1 MKTDKLFYRI
11 FLNQPDLIAELIPG
25 IPSDC
30 EFEYSAPVLKEKE
43 TRLDGLLTPTSNN
56 SDVPLIFLEA
66 QMQRDPKF
74 YSRYYQGI
82 FSYIDQYEISRN
94 WRGLLI
100 LLNKRLELGS
110 ELPHRNLLNSQV
122 ERLYL
127 EDLLYEDDLSPNL
140 ALLRL
145 IVTPKDQ
152 AGLAARKILNSV
164 STEAEFQLKLDL
176 VESILVN
183 KFTQLTLE
191 EIQKMLNLKETDIT
205 QTRFYQE
212 VLEIGEKKG
221 LQQGMQQGVQQG
233 IQQGIQQGM
242 QQGMQQ
248 GVQQGEANLTIRLLK
263 RRCGNLTAI
272 QEQKVRSLS
281 ISQLESLGEALLDFP
296 NMSDWE
302 NWLQDNRR

>member
-74 YSRYYQGI
+74 YSRYFQGI

-127 EDLLYEDDLSPNL
+127 EDLLYQDDLSPNL

-221 LQQGMQQGVQQG
+221 
-233 IQQGIQQGM
+233 M

>member
-74 YSRYYQGI
+74 YSRYFQGI

-127 EDLLYEDDLSPNL
+127 EDLLHQDDLSPNL

-221 LQQGMQQGVQQG
+221 LQQG
-233 IQQGIQQGM
+233 
-242 QQGMQQ
+242 
-248 GVQQGEANLTIRLLK
+248 EANLTIRLLK

>member
-43 TRLDGLLTPTSNN
+43 TRLDGLLTPISNN

-66 QMQRDPKF
+66 QMQRDTKF
-74 YSRYYQGI
+74 YSRYFRGI
-82 FSYIDQYEISRN
+82 FSYIDQYEISIN

-127 EDLLYEDDLSPNL
+127 EDLLHQDDLSPNL

-191 EIQKMLNLKETDIT
+191 EIQKMLNLKEADIT

-221 LQQGMQQGVQQG
+221 L
-233 IQQGIQQGM
+233 
-242 QQGMQQ
+242 QQ

-272 QEQKVRSLS
+272 QEQKVRLLS
-281 ISQLESLGEALLDFP
+281 ISQLESLGEGLLDFQ
-296 NMSDWE
+296 NMSDLE
-302 NWLQDNRR
+302 NWLQDNRRLS

>member
-43 TRLDGLLTPTSNN
+43 TRLDGLLTPISNN

-66 QMQRDPKF
+66 QMQRDIKF
-74 YSRYYQGI
+74 YSRYFRGI
-82 FSYIDQYEISRN
+82 FSYIDQYEISEN

-127 EDLLYEDDLSPNL
+127 EDLLHQDDLSPNL

-191 EIQKMLNLKETDIT
+191 EIQKMLNLKEADVT

-221 LQQGMQQGVQQG
+221 LQQGL
-233 IQQGIQQGM
+233 
-242 QQGMQQ
+242 
-248 GVQQGEANLTIRLLK
+248 QQGEANLTIRQLK

-281 ISQLESLGEALLDFP
+281 ISQLESLGEALLDFQ
-296 NMSDWE
+296 NMSDLE

>member
-66 QMQRDPKF
+66 QMQRDSKF
-74 YSRYYQGI
+74 YSRYFQGI

-127 EDLLYEDDLSPNL
+127 EDLLYQDDLSPNL

-221 LQQGMQQGVQQG
+221 LQQGMQQG
-233 IQQGIQQGM
+233 
-242 QQGMQQ
+242 
-248 GVQQGEANLTIRLLK
+248 EANLTIRLLK

>member
-43 TRLDGLLTPTSNN
+43 TRLDGLLTPISNN

-74 YSRYYQGI
+74 YSRYFRGI

-127 EDLLYEDDLSPNL
+127 EDLLHQDDLSPNL
-140 ALLRL
+140 AILRL

-164 STEAEFQLKLDL
+164 TTEAEFQLKLDL

-191 EIQKMLNLKETDIT
+191 EIQKMLNLKEADIT

-221 LQQGMQQGVQQG
+221 L
-233 IQQGIQQGM
+233 
-242 QQGMQQ
+242 QQ

-281 ISQLESLGEALLDFP
+281 ISQLESLGEGLLDFQ
-296 NMSDWE
+296 NMSDLE
-302 NWLQDNRR
+302 NWLQDNRRLS

>member
-43 TRLDGLLTPTSNN
+43 TRLDGLLTPISNN

-66 QMQRDPKF
+66 QMQRDTKF
-74 YSRYYQGI
+74 YSRYFRGI
-82 FSYIDQYEISRN
+82 FSYIDQYEISKN

-127 EDLLYEDDLSPNL
+127 EDLLHQDDLSPNL
-140 ALLRL
+140 SLLRL

-152 AGLAARKILNSV
+152 AGLAARQILNSV

-191 EIQKMLNLKETDIT
+191 EIQKMLNLKEADIT

-221 LQQGMQQGVQQG
+221 L
-233 IQQGIQQGM
+233 
-242 QQGMQQ
+242 QQ

-281 ISQLESLGEALLDFP
+281 ISQLESLGEALLDFQ
-296 NMSDWE
+296 NMSDLE
-302 NWLQDNRR
+302 NWLQDNRRLS

>member
-43 TRLDGLLTPTSNN
+43 TRLDGLLTPISNN

-66 QMQRDPKF
+66 QMQRDTKF
-74 YSRYYQGI
+74 YSRYFRGI

-127 EDLLYEDDLSPNL
+127 EDLLHQDNLSPNL

-152 AGLAARKILNSV
+152 AGLAARQILNSV

-191 EIQKMLNLKETDIT
+191 EIQKMLNLKEADIT

-221 LQQGMQQGVQQG
+221 LQQG
-233 IQQGIQQGM
+233 
-242 QQGMQQ
+242 
-248 GVQQGEANLTIRLLK
+248 EANLTIRQLK

-272 QEQKVRSLS
+272 QEEKVRLLS
-281 ISQLESLGEALLDFP
+281 ISQLESLGEALLDFQ
-296 NMSDWE
+296 NMSDLE

>member
-1 MKTDKLFYRI
+1 
-11 FLNQPDLIAELIPG
+11 
-25 IPSDC
+25 
-30 EFEYSAPVLKEKE
+30 
-43 TRLDGLLTPTSNN
+43 LL
-56 SDVPLIFLEA
+56 
-66 QMQRDPKF
+66 
-74 YSRYYQGI
+74 
-82 FSYIDQYEISRN
+82 
-94 WRGLLI
+94 
-100 LLNKRLELGS
+100 
-110 ELPHRNLLNSQV
+110 
-122 ERLYL
+122 LYL
-127 EDLLYEDDLSPNL
+127 ITPGSAVSPNL

-221 LQQGMQQGVQQG
+221 IQQGIQQGMQQGVQQG

>member
-43 TRLDGLLTPTSNN
+43 TRLDGLLTPISNN

-66 QMQRDPKF
+66 QMQRDIKF
-74 YSRYYQGI
+74 YNRYFRGI
-82 FSYIDQYEISRN
+82 FSYIDQYEISEN

-127 EDLLYEDDLSPNL
+127 EDLLHQDNLSPNL

-152 AGLAARKILNSV
+152 AGLAARQILNSV

-191 EIQKMLNLKETDIT
+191 EIQKMLNLKEADIT

-221 LQQGMQQGVQQG
+221 LQQG
-233 IQQGIQQGM
+233 
-242 QQGMQQ
+242 
-248 GVQQGEANLTIRLLK
+248 EANLTIRQLK

-272 QEQKVRSLS
+272 QEEKVRSLS
-281 ISQLESLGEALLDFP
+281 ISQLESLGEALLDFQ
-296 NMSDWE
+296 NMSDLE

>member
-43 TRLDGLLTPTSNN
+43 TRLDGLLTPISNN

-74 YSRYYQGI
+74 YSRYFQGI

-94 WRGLLI
+94 WCGLLI

-110 ELPHRNLLNSQV
+110 EIPHRNLLNSQV

-127 EDLLYEDDLSPNL
+127 EDLLHQDDLSPNL

-191 EIQKMLNLKETDIT
+191 EIQKMLNLKEADVT

-221 LQQGMQQGVQQG
+221 LQQG
-233 IQQGIQQGM
+233 
-242 QQGMQQ
+242 
-248 GVQQGEANLTIRLLK
+248 EANLTIRQLK

-281 ISQLESLGEALLDFP
+281 ISQLESLGEALLDFQ
-296 NMSDWE
+296 NMSDLE

>member
-43 TRLDGLLTPTSNN
+43 TRLDGLLTPISNN

-74 YSRYYQGI
+74 YSRYFQGI

-94 WRGLLI
+94 WCGLLI

-110 ELPHRNLLNSQV
+110 EIPHRNLLNSQV

-127 EDLLYEDDLSPNL
+127 EDLLHQDDLSPNL

-191 EIQKMLNLKETDIT
+191 EIQKMLNLKEADVT
-205 QTRFYQE
+205 QTQFYQE

-221 LQQGMQQGVQQG
+221 LQQGL
-233 IQQGIQQGM
+233 
-242 QQGMQQ
+242 
-248 GVQQGEANLTIRLLK
+248 QQGEANLTIRQLK

-281 ISQLESLGEALLDFP
+281 ISQLESLGEALLDFQ
-296 NMSDWE
+296 NMSDLE

>member
-74 YSRYYQGI
+74 YSRYFQGI

-127 EDLLYEDDLSPNL
+127 EDLLHQDDLSPNL

-191 EIQKMLNLKETDIT
+191 EIQKMLNLKEADIT

-221 LQQGMQQGVQQG
+221 L
-233 IQQGIQQGM
+233 
-242 QQGMQQ
+242 QQ

-281 ISQLESLGEALLDFP
+281 ISQLESLGEALLDFQ
-296 NMSDWE
+296 NMSDLE
-302 NWLQDNRR
+302 NWLQDNRRLS

>member
-43 TRLDGLLTPTSNN
+43 TRLDGLLTPISNN

-66 QMQRDPKF
+66 QMQRDTKF
-74 YSRYYQGI
+74 YSRYFRGI

-94 WRGLLI
+94 WRGLII

-127 EDLLYEDDLSPNL
+127 EDLLHQDDLSPNL

-191 EIQKMLNLKETDIT
+191 EIQKMLNLKEADIT

-221 LQQGMQQGVQQG
+221 L
-233 IQQGIQQGM
+233 
-242 QQGMQQ
+242 QQ

-281 ISQLESLGEALLDFP
+281 ISQLESLGEALLDFQ
-296 NMSDWE
+296 NMSDLE
-302 NWLQDNRR
+302 NWLQDNRRLS

>member
-43 TRLDGLLTPTSNN
+43 TRLDGLLTPISNN

-66 QMQRDPKF
+66 QMQRDTKF
-74 YSRYYQGI
+74 YSRYFRGI
-82 FSYIDQYEISRN
+82 FSYIDQYEISKN
-94 WRGLLI
+94 WHGLLI

-127 EDLLYEDDLSPNL
+127 EDLLHQDDLSPNL

-191 EIQKMLNLKETDIT
+191 EIQKMLNLKEADIT

-221 LQQGMQQGVQQG
+221 L
-233 IQQGIQQGM
+233 
-242 QQGMQQ
+242 QQ

-281 ISQLESLGEALLDFP
+281 ISQLESLGEALLDFQ
-296 NMSDWE
+296 NMSDLE
-302 NWLQDNRR
+302 NWLPEKLGLKPRPSRTAFY

>member
-43 TRLDGLLTPTSNN
+43 TRLDGLLTPISNN

-66 QMQRDPKF
+66 QMQRDIKF
-74 YSRYYQGI
+74 YNRYFRGI
-82 FSYIDQYEISRN
+82 FSYIDQYEISEN

-127 EDLLYEDDLSPNL
+127 EDLLHQDDLSPNL

-152 AGLAARKILNSV
+152 AGLAARQILNSV

-191 EIQKMLNLKETDIT
+191 EIQKMLNLKEADIT

-221 LQQGMQQGVQQG
+221 LQQG
-233 IQQGIQQGM
+233 
-242 QQGMQQ
+242 
-248 GVQQGEANLTIRLLK
+248 EANLTIRQLK

-272 QEQKVRSLS
+272 QEEKVRSLS
-281 ISQLESLGEALLDFP
+281 ISQLESLGEALLDFQ
-296 NMSDWE
+296 NMSDLE

>member
-11 FLNQPDLIAELIPG
+11 FLNQPNLIAELIPG

-43 TRLDGLLTPTSNN
+43 TRLDGLLTPISNN

-66 QMQRDPKF
+66 QMQRDTKF
-74 YSRYYQGI
+74 YSRYFRGI
-82 FSYIDQYEISRN
+82 FSYIDQYEISKN

-127 EDLLYEDDLSPNL
+127 EDLLHQDDLSPNL

-191 EIQKMLNLKETDIT
+191 EIQKMLNLKEADIT

-221 LQQGMQQGVQQG
+221 L
-233 IQQGIQQGM
+233 
-242 QQGMQQ
+242 QQ

-281 ISQLESLGEALLDFP
+281 ISQLESLGEALLDFQ
-296 NMSDWE
+296 NMSDLE
-302 NWLQDNRR
+302 NWLQDNRRLS

>member
-74 YSRYYQGI
+74 YSRYFQGI

-127 EDLLYEDDLSPNL
+127 EDLLYQDDLSPNL

-221 LQQGMQQGVQQG
+221 
-233 IQQGIQQGM
+233 I

>member
-43 TRLDGLLTPTSNN
+43 TRLDGLLTPISNN

-66 QMQRDPKF
+66 QMQRDTKF
-74 YSRYYQGI
+74 YSRYFRGI
-82 FSYIDQYEISRN
+82 FSYIDQYEISKN

-127 EDLLYEDDLSPNL
+127 EDLLHQDDLSPNL

-183 KFTQLTLE
+183 KFTQLTLQ
-191 EIQKMLNLKETDIT
+191 EIQKMLNLKEADIT

-221 LQQGMQQGVQQG
+221 L
-233 IQQGIQQGM
+233 
-242 QQGMQQ
+242 QQ

-281 ISQLESLGEALLDFP
+281 ISQLESLGEALLDFQ

-302 NWLQDNRR
+302 NWLQDNHRLS

>member
-43 TRLDGLLTPTSNN
+43 TRLDGLLTPISNN

-74 YSRYYQGI
+74 YSRYFRGI

-127 EDLLYEDDLSPNL
+127 EDLLHQDDLSPNL
-140 ALLRL
+140 AILRL

-191 EIQKMLNLKETDIT
+191 EIQKMLNLKEADIT

-221 LQQGMQQGVQQG
+221 L
-233 IQQGIQQGM
+233 
-242 QQGMQQ
+242 QQ

-281 ISQLESLGEALLDFP
+281 ISQLESLGEGLLDFQ
-296 NMSDWE
+296 NMSDLE
-302 NWLQDNRR
+302 NWLQDNRRLS

>member
-43 TRLDGLLTPTSNN
+43 TRLDGLLTPISNN

-66 QMQRDPKF
+66 QMQRDIKF
-74 YSRYYQGI
+74 YSRYFRGI
-82 FSYIDQYEISRN
+82 FSYIDQYEISKN
-94 WRGLLI
+94 WRGLII

-127 EDLLYEDDLSPNL
+127 EDLLHQDDLSPNL

-164 STEAEFQLKLDL
+164 TTEAEFQLKLDL

-191 EIQKMLNLKETDIT
+191 EIQKMLNLKEADIT

-221 LQQGMQQGVQQG
+221 LQQG
-233 IQQGIQQGM
+233 
-242 QQGMQQ
+242 
-248 GVQQGEANLTIRLLK
+248 EANLTIRLLK
-263 RRCGNLTAI
+263 RRCGNLTPI
-272 QEQKVRSLS
+272 QEQKVRSLT
-281 ISQLESLGEALLDFP
+281 IPELESLGEALLDFQ
-296 NMSDWE
+296 NMSDLE
-302 NWLQDNRR
+302 NWLQDNRRLS

>member
-43 TRLDGLLTPTSNN
+43 TRLDGLLTPISNN

-66 QMQRDPKF
+66 QMQRDTKF
-74 YSRYYQGI
+74 YSRYFRGI
-82 FSYIDQYEISRN
+82 FSYIDQYEISKN

-127 EDLLYEDDLSPNL
+127 EDLLHQDDLSPNL

-152 AGLAARKILNSV
+152 AGLAARQILNSV

-191 EIQKMLNLKETDIT
+191 EIQKMLNLKEADIT

-221 LQQGMQQGVQQG
+221 LQQGM
-233 IQQGIQQGM
+233 
-242 QQGMQQ
+242 
-248 GVQQGEANLTIRLLK
+248 QQGEANLTIRLLK

-281 ISQLESLGEALLDFP
+281 ISQLESLGEALLDFQ
-296 NMSDWE
+296 NMSDLE
-302 NWLQDNRR
+302 NWLQDNRRLS

>member
-74 YSRYYQGI
+74 YSRYFQGI

-127 EDLLYEDDLSPNL
+127 EDLLYQDDLSPNL

-191 EIQKMLNLKETDIT
+191 EIQKMLNLKEADIT

-221 LQQGMQQGVQQG
+221 
-233 IQQGIQQGM
+233 I

>member
-43 TRLDGLLTPTSNN
+43 TRLDGLLTPISNN
-56 SDVPLIFLEA
+56 SDVPLIFLAA
-66 QMQRDPKF
+66 QMQRDTKF
-74 YSRYYQGI
+74 YNRYFRGI
-82 FSYIDQYEISRN
+82 FSYIDQYEISEN

-127 EDLLYEDDLSPNL
+127 EDLLHQDNLSPNL

-152 AGLAARKILNSV
+152 AGLAARQILNSV

-191 EIQKMLNLKETDIT
+191 EIQKMLNLKEADIT

-221 LQQGMQQGVQQG
+221 LQQG
-233 IQQGIQQGM
+233 
-242 QQGMQQ
+242 
-248 GVQQGEANLTIRLLK
+248 EANLTIRQLK

-272 QEQKVRSLS
+272 QEEKVRSLS
-281 ISQLESLGEALLDFP
+281 ISQLESLGEALLDFQ
-296 NMSDWE
+296 NMSDLE

>member
-43 TRLDGLLTPTSNN
+43 TRLDGLLTPISNN

-66 QMQRDPKF
+66 QMQRDIKF
-74 YSRYYQGI
+74 YNRYFRGI
-82 FSYIDQYEISRN
+82 FSYIDQYEISEN

-127 EDLLYEDDLSPNL
+127 EDLLHQDDLSPNL

-191 EIQKMLNLKETDIT
+191 EIQKMLNLKEADIT

-221 LQQGMQQGVQQG
+221 LQQGVQQG
-233 IQQGIQQGM
+233 L
-242 QQGMQQ
+242 QQ
-248 GVQQGEANLTIRLLK
+248 GVQQGEANLTIRQLK

-272 QEQKVRSLS
+272 QEEKVRLLS
-281 ISQLESLGEALLDFP
+281 ISQLESLGEALLDFQ
-296 NMSDWE
+296 NMSDLE

>member
-43 TRLDGLLTPTSNN
+43 TRLDGLLTPISNN

-74 YSRYYQGI
+74 YSRYFQGI

-127 EDLLYEDDLSPNL
+127 EDLLHQDDLSPNL

-191 EIQKMLNLKETDIT
+191 EIQKMLNLKEADVT

-221 LQQGMQQGVQQG
+221 LQQGL
-233 IQQGIQQGM
+233 
-242 QQGMQQ
+242 
-248 GVQQGEANLTIRLLK
+248 QQGEANLTIRQLK

-281 ISQLESLGEALLDFP
+281 ISQLESLGEALLDFQ
-296 NMSDWE
+296 NMSDLE

>member
-43 TRLDGLLTPTSNN
+43 TRLDGLLTPISNN

-66 QMQRDPKF
+66 QMQRDTKF
-74 YSRYYQGI
+74 YSRYFRGI
-82 FSYIDQYEISRN
+82 FSYIDQYEISEN
-94 WRGLLI
+94 WRGLII

-127 EDLLYEDDLSPNL
+127 EDLLHQDDLSPNL

-191 EIQKMLNLKETDIT
+191 EIQKMLNLKEADIT

-221 LQQGMQQGVQQG
+221 LQQG
-233 IQQGIQQGM
+233 
-242 QQGMQQ
+242 
-248 GVQQGEANLTIRLLK
+248 VQQGEANLTIRQLK
-263 RRCGNLTAI
+263 RRCGKLTPI
-272 QEQKVRSLS
+272 QEEKVRLLS
-281 ISQLESLGEALLDFP
+281 ISQLESLGEALLDFQ
-296 NMSDWE
+296 NMSDLE
-302 NWLQDNRR
+302 NWLQDNRRLS